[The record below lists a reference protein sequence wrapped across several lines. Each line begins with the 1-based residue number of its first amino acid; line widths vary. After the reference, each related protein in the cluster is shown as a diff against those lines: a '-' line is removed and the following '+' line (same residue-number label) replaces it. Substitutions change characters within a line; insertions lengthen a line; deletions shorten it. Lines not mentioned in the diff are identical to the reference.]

1 MRGILYARE
10 PGSAIEMELRDGAF
24 LAQIL
29 YRSDAFQVC
38 RASKRRAKIM

>member
-1 MRGILYARE
+1 MRASR
-10 PGSAIEMELRDGAF
+10 ATIEMELRDGAF